1 MHILLLFMS
10 LFTQADCHQ
19 LSSNVVESVKNNTFK
34 LVPRNTYAAS
44 IPIEKARE
52 LYEHNCV
59 SANLTTSDK
68 MNCEVLKTCTGE
80 DCKIEFTPFG
90 SAFLNQTNGLLY
102 TAWHV
107 VFPTHATPLIF
118 MQNSLSKLAPE
129 ELNSTLSVLR
139 PDFVLL
145 DGQDNIVFDTNKQTA
160 LYEAWGNPLSTI
172 YQTNGHKQHQPYGY
186 FENATTDHVTIN
198 IGAALSGGLAFTW
211 QKNKSD
217 FDSKCLYSA
226 GYQYHNGQFHISAG
240 KKADVKHMQSQISY
254 IVPFQLNPLPM
265 EVDKILELNNEQ
277 ILRLMGYSEV
287 NIQKTLADHSAETVR
302 ASIEIVLAT
311 QPRHMRDQAMENH
324 PDVLFFDAPVLP
336 DQSGGAIIDENGTVV
351 GITTNS
357 FLDKSTNTEGHFTS
371 YGAAGFFVGGL

>member
-1 MHILLLFMS
+1 MLLFTL
-10 LFTQADCHQ
+10 LFTAVINADCNN
-19 LSSNVVESVKNNTFK
+19 LNTNVFETVRANTFK
-34 LVPRNTYAAS
+34 LVPRNTYAAVLS
-44 IPIEKARE
+44 EEKART
-52 LYEHNCV
+52 LYEQNC
-59 SANLTTSDK
+59 STANLTTSDK

-80 DCKIEFTPFG
+80 DCKIEFAPFG
-90 SAFLNQTNGLLY
+90 SAFLNQANGLLY

-118 MQNSLSKLAPE
+118 MQNSLSKLTPE

-145 DGQDNIVFDTNKQTA
+145 DGQDNIVFDTKKQTA

-172 YQTNGHKQHQPYGY
+172 YHTNGHKQHQPYGY
-186 FENATTDHVTIN
+186 FENAATDHVTIN
-198 IGAALSGGLAFTW
+198 IGAALSGGLSLTEK
-211 QKNKSD
+211 KNKSD
-217 FDSKCLYSA
+217 FDSQCLYSA
-226 GYQYHNGQFHISAG
+226 GYQYHDSQFRISAG
-240 KKADVKHMQSQISY
+240 KKAHVKHMQSQISY

-265 EVDKILELNNEQ
+265 EVSKILELNNEQ
-277 ILRLMGYSEV
+277 ILRLMGYSETI
-287 NIQKTLADHSAETVR
+287 IQKTLTDYPEETVR

-311 QPRHMRDQAMENH
+311 QPRHMRDQAMETH

-336 DQSGGAIIDENGTVV
+336 GQSGGAIIDENGTVV

-357 FLDKSTNTEGHFTS
+357 FLDKSTIIEGHFTS